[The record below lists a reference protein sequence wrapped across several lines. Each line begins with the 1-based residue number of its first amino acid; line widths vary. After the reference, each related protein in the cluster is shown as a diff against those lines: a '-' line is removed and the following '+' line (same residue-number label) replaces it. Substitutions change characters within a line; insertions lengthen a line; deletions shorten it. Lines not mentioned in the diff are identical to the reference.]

1 VESNFEAYYY
11 SVSQTHD
18 FLRSRASRD
27 LRSENHI
34 KHCRSFPDYVSFEAS
49 LTSRCR
55 EQSDPVL
62 QTNMQILG
70 RIIAERR
77 QACIEL
83 GIHEEQALAIEEA
96 HESLCAWLVSCAE
109 QPRRWDQY
117 CAWPSCLTP
126 EFFNA
131 IADRN
136 EIALLLLI
144 YWCALMYRAP
154 QPSVHL
160 WAYRTAQY
168 LLSKHPNRDIWRD
181 LLSWPLDL
189 LSKPRKTPH
198 IGPVLGP
205 T

>member
-1 VESNFEAYYY
+1 
-11 SVSQTHD
+11 
-18 FLRSRASRD
+18 
-27 LRSENHI
+27 
-34 KHCRSFPDYVSFEAS
+34 
-49 LTSRCR
+49 
-55 EQSDPVL
+55 
-62 QTNMQILG
+62 MQMLG
-70 RIIAERR
+70 RIIAERHK
-77 QACIEL
+77 ACIGL
-83 GIHEEQALAIEEA
+83 GIHEEQNLAVKEA
-96 HESLCAWLVSCAE
+96 HKSLCAWIVSCAE
-109 QPRRWDQY
+109 QPRRWNQY

-144 YWCALMYRAP
+144 YWCALMYRAL

-168 LLSKHPNRDIWRD
+168 FLSKQPNRDIWRD

-198 IGPVLGP
+198 LGPVLGP
-205 T
+205 TSSG

>member
-1 VESNFEAYYY
+1 VESNFEADYY
-11 SVSQTHD
+11 SVSRTHSL
-18 FLRSRASRD
+18 FRSRVSRD
-27 LRSENHI
+27 LLSENYI
-34 KHCRSFPDYVSFEAS
+34 THCRLFLDYVSFEAP

-62 QTNMQILG
+62 QTNMQMLG

-77 QACIEL
+77 QACTEL
-83 GIHEEQALAIEEA
+83 GIHEEQALAVKEA
-96 HESLCAWLVSCAE
+96 YESLCAWLVSCAE

-117 CAWPSCLTP
+117 CAWPSCLTS
-126 EFFNA
+126 EFFDA
-131 IADRN
+131 ISDCN

-154 QPSVHL
+154 QPSVYL

-168 LLSKHPNRDIWRD
+168 FLSKQPNRDIWRD
-181 LLSWPLDL
+181 LLSWPLNL

-198 IGPVLGP
+198 LGRVLGP